1 MFDSQTIAALTTMAD
16 ETEINPAALLAIAEV
31 ESGGQALFDIS
42 GGKEPAIR
50 FEGHILTA
58 GCPVVCA
65 TMRGATACPPQ
76 SQARYAIRNRKP
88 RAGFCLNVRWA

>member
-50 FEGHILTA
+50 FEGHYFDRRLSGRLRDYARTNGLSAPVA
-58 GCPVVCA
+58 G
-65 TMRGATACPPQ
+65 Q
-76 SQARYAIRNRKP
+76 IRNPKSQTARWLLLE
-88 RAGFCLNVRWA
+88 RAMA

>member
-31 ESGGQALFDIS
+31 ESGGKALFDIAEAKNRPS
-42 GGKEPAIR
+42 GSKGIT
-50 FEGHILTA
+50 LTA
-58 GCPVVCA
+58 GCPVVCVTTREA
-65 TMRGATACPPQ
+65 TVCPPQ